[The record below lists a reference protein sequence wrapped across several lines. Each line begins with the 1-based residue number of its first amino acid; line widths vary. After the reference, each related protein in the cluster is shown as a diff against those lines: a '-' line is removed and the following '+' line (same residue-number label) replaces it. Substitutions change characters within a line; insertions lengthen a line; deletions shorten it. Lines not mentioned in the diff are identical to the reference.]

1 MKHPLHKAQCPRLAH
16 IARRETW
23 AITGRKETLGSTEK
37 LADVFDTTI
46 DFLISGD
53 KDEKV
58 KASLKDAELL
68 QQFKAV
74 EQFTDD
80 DKTVVK
86 KLIDAFIVKKQLQQM
101 AS

>member
-1 MKHPLHKAQCPRLAH
+1 LPTLHPCAREKNLAP
-16 IARRETW
+16 IR
-23 AITGRKETLGSTEK
+23 
-37 LADVFDTTI
+37 
-46 DFLISGD
+46 D

-74 EQFTDD
+74 EQFSDD

-86 KLIDAFIVKKQLQQM
+86 KLIDAFIVKKQLQLM